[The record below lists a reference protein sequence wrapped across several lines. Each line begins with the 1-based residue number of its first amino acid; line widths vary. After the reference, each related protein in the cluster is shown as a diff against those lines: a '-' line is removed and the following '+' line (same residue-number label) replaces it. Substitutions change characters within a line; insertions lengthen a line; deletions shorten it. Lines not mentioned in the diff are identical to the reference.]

1 MASLATV
8 GGAIAFARSAPER
21 IAHRGEQLLLE
32 GAELAL
38 EIVLR
43 SPLVD
48 AFARDVVR
56 YRVIQR
62 VADPVVQGGEAIDD
76 VGPALVA
83 HVIESGVV
91 DEVVD
96 RLLQSEQFWLLVD
109 EIASSPAVADA
120 ISHQGA
126 GFADQMAG
134 VVRDRSRDADA
145 RLERIARKMFGRGAR
160 PVEGGAPIVAEP

>member
-1 MASLATV
+1 MLASV
-8 GGAIAFARSAPER
+8 GGVIAFVRTAPER
-21 IAHRGEQLLLE
+21 ITSRGEQLLLDS
-32 GAELAL
+32 AERAL
-38 EIVLR
+38 ELLLR

-62 VADPVVQGGEAIDD
+62 VADPVVEGEAIDD
-76 VGPALVA
+76 IGPALVA

-96 RLLQSEQFWLLVD
+96 RLLQNEQFWLLID

-126 GFADQMAG
+126 GFADQMAE
-134 VVRDRSRDADA
+134 VVRDRSRNADA
-145 RLERIARKMFGRGAR
+145 RLERVARRMFGRGAR
-160 PVEGGAPIVAEP
+160 PVESGTPIVAEP